1 MDVKLKKITFHDL
14 TILEELREQGALSVR
29 GLVEVEKSMKRK
41 KSIGIKKLTPKTI
54 AMNIR
59 RTCGKTL
66 SQVSTSLEKR
76 LSTRPIGVTS
86 KNDIARRIIF
96 DNSSVCIIF
105 AAAMVPSENVIETI
119 NCDTTAH
126 TREMMR

>member
-1 MDVKLKKITFHDL
+1 
-14 TILEELREQGALSVR
+14 
-29 GLVEVEKSMKRK
+29 MKRK